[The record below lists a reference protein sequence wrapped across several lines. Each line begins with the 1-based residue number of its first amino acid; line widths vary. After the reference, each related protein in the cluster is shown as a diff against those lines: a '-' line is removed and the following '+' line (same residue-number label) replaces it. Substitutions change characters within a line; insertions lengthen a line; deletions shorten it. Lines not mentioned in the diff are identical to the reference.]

1 MSHWRET
8 MSCVVWRNSLAVLP
22 PRWSGQFEPVEAMSG
37 KGEHVGQH
45 SNLRELHPTGQLDGG
60 PPFEATQVELH
71 GLWKPREVVDA
82 EHDIVAELADV
93 AQHGGVAGADLVV
106 GPEPECRMLL
116 PYGDHAPGPMQ
127 Q

>member
-8 MSCVVWRNSLAVLP
+8 MSCVVRRNSLAVLP

-82 EHDIVAELADV
+82 EHDIVAELA
-93 AQHGGVAGADLVV
+93 V